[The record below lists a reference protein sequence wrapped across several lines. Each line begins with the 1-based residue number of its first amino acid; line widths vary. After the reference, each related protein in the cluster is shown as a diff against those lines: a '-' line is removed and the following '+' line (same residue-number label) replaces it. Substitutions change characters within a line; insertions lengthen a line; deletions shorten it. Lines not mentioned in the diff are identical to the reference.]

1 MISKRVDVERVEK
14 EVPRD
19 LEEIAAKLLQA
30 ARKHVAACQAI
41 DDQKG
46 KPATRTKKPAS
57 KRSI

>member
-1 MISKRVDVERVEK
+1 MNAQGYV
-14 EVPRD
+14 
-19 LEEIAAKLLQA
+19 LQTEA
-30 ARKHVAACQAI
+30 EHVAACQAI